1 MAEVV
6 LDGSAYLKIVY
17 RRGDSFILYFPAYN
31 ADGSVYD
38 FTGHTVT
45 FDICSAPSVT
55 SSNLSFST
63 GSGLSLSTGL
73 ITLTKSYSLMNVL
86 RRGNWWVYMTV
97 TYPDGTRSLWVNGQ
111 LIINEGN
118 YIPSGGEVY
127 IGDSV
132 AISVGSDRIGGE
144 TRAVYYDLSS
154 TKILD
159 LHNTPIQYLAPIA
172 ANKYAVPTSCEY
184 IYTFGGIAYT
194 RNSTASIISAW
205 DGVTSAGLAAGAMLT
220 QTFNCISDAF
230 AGGSLAST
238 NTSLILNK
246 GLFFKLNGGSFTLG
260 NGTLKI
266 KVLYHVVTV

>member
-17 RRGDSFILYFPAYN
+17 RRGDSFVLYFPSYN

-38 FTGHTVT
+38 FTDHTVT

-55 SSNLSFST
+55 ASNLSFSS
-63 GSGLSLSTGL
+63 GNGLSISGNL

-97 TYPDGTRSLWVNGQ
+97 TYPDGTRSLWANGS
-111 LIINEGN
+111 LIINEGI
-118 YIPSGGEVY
+118 YIPSGGETY
-127 IGDSV
+127 IGDSIAV
-132 AISVGSDRIGGE
+132 SVGSDLIGGV
-144 TRAVYYDLSS
+144 TRAVEYNLTSAQ
-154 TKILD
+154 ILA
-159 LHNTPIQYLAPIA
+159 LHITPVQYLAPIA
-172 ANKYAVPTSCEY
+172 VNKYAVPISCEY
-184 IYTFGGIAYT
+184 IYTFGGVAYT

-220 QTFNCISDAF
+220 QTSDCVSDVF

-238 NTSLILNK
+238 ALSLILNK
-246 GLFFKLNGGSFTLG
+246 GLFFKLNAGSFTLG